1 MKLHISNKQLTGM
14 SDTLMLP
21 RLKQN
26 ELDFLK
32 ECEAVLQPLA
42 RTLDFLQGDEGCFYG
57 MLLLKT
63 LQLRNNLSIIQDNDD
78 VHQVYID
85 ILYFYFPCLQEASGV
100 KDPQRPFV

>member
-57 MLLLKT
+57 MLLLKII
-63 LQLRNNLSIIQDNDD
+63 QLCNNLSIIQDNDD
-78 VHQVYID
+78 VHQVYIA
-85 ILYFYFPCLQEASGV
+85 ILYFYFPCLQEASSV

>member
-42 RTLDFLQGDEGCFYG
+42 R
-57 MLLLKT
+57 
-63 LQLRNNLSIIQDNDD
+63 
-78 VHQVYID
+78 
-85 ILYFYFPCLQEASGV
+85 P
-100 KDPQRPFV
+100 